1 MQTRAQKYSRLAYEH
16 ISQLDQDN
24 ELNDVQKKLYS
35 SICHDFPIMVLR
47 SGLAQAV
54 AFLSIKAESDKSND
68 KSTGKKAENLK
79 SKNKFAYEEFLK
91 HLSSITGHENETYDN
106 FQQRIQKME
115 LGEYQRTTR
124 TILNA
129 AIWYKRFAESLLKVR
144 AVESVDD
151 TEATEEGQSHA

>member
-24 ELNDVQKKLYS
+24 ELNDVQKKLYG

-47 SGLAQAV
+47 SGLAQTV
-54 AFLSIKAESDKSND
+54 AFLLIKAES
-68 KSTGKKAENLK
+68 GKLAYQ
-79 SKNKFAYEEFLK
+79 KFLQ
-91 HLSSITGHENETYDN
+91 HLSSITGGTVDETFSG
-106 FQQRIQKME
+106 FQQRIQQME

-124 TILNA
+124 TLLNA

-144 AVESVDD
+144 AGESVAD
-151 TEATEEGQSHA
+151 TEETEEGPSHA